1 VAELVDAL
9 DLGPSDFSCES
20 SSLSIRIYNY
30 LFNNL
35 SFNNMTLP
43 FTLQQLRILK
53 AVASEKS
60 FTRAAEILFVSQPS
74 LSKQIK
80 ILENRLGIV
89 LLNRENNSISLTEG
103 GRVFLKYS
111 ERILALCEESCR
123 ALNDVKNGDR
133 GNLAVGASQ
142 TIGTYLMPRVLAL
155 FAQNYPQINIK
166 VQVDSTRVIA
176 KNVVNR
182 EIDIAVVGGDVPEE
196 LKKNLEIE
204 NFVEDELILIVPKS
218 HPFALKRQK
227 KINKGD
233 LYHLNFITLNS
244 TSTIHKFIDNILIQ
258 NNIETKQF
266 NIIMQLNSIEG
277 IKTAVSLG
285 LGAAF
290 VSSSAIEKEI
300 ELNTVEIITIENI
313 KITRTLSIITNRECY
328 RSKAVEFFHNDLWM
342 LKNITN

>member
-1 VAELVDAL
+1 M
-9 DLGPSDFSCES
+9 
-20 SSLSIRIYNY
+20 I
-30 LFNNL
+30 
-35 SFNNMTLP
+35 LP

-60 FTRAAEILFVSQPS
+60 FTKAAEILYVSQPS

-80 ILENRLGIV
+80 VLENRLGII
-89 LLNRENNSISLTEG
+89 LLNRENNKISLTEAG
-103 GRVFLKYS
+103 KIFLQYS

-133 GNLAVGASQ
+133 GNLTVGASQ
-142 TIGTYLMPRVLAL
+142 TIGTYLLPRVLAL
-155 FAQNYPQINIK
+155 FAQNYPQININ
-166 VQVDSTRVIA
+166 VQVDSTRVIT
-176 KNVVNR
+176 KKVVNR
-182 EIDIAVVGGDVPEE
+182 EIDIAVVGGDIPNE

-218 HPFALKRQK
+218 HPFALKKQK
-227 KINKGD
+227 KINKDD
-233 LYHLNFITLNS
+233 LYHLKFITLNPN
-244 TSTIHKFIDNILIQ
+244 STIRKFIDNILIQ
-258 NNIETKQF
+258 NGIETKQF
-266 NIIMQLNSIEG
+266 HVIMQLNSIEG

-300 ELNTVEIITIENI
+300 KLETVEIITIENI
-313 KITRTLSIITNRECY
+313 KITRTLSIITNKECY
-328 RSKAVEFFHNDLWM
+328 KSKALDFFHTELWM